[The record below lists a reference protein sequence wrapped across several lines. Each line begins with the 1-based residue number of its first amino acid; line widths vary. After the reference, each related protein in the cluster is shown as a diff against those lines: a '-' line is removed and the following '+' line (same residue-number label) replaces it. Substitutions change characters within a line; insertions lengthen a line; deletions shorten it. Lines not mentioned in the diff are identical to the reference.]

1 MVSLINKSKAPY
13 KYPAPS
19 SLHANKTF
27 FQAEPASPQAQYT
40 ELERELVVAEYNAL
54 MTELNNRQNIRY
66 QMVQLSLAALG
77 ALLTVSSA
85 GIQSHLDSLILVYP
99 VLVLPLS
106 IIFIVNSIEASR
118 IKDYIKKSI
127 EVQMPKIDGKPSGW
141 QHRRNKGV
149 IERIVQGTLG
159 NAGSKF
165 VFILTAFFA
174 VGIGWQMMTH
184 NQVNDI
190 LFRVGLGAAIIL
202 TLLLS
207 IHTFY
212 RLAKLAI
219 KLLHIHL
226 FR

>member
-13 KYPAPS
+13 KYPAHN

-118 IKDYIKKSI
+118 IKDYIK
-127 EVQMPKIDGKPSGW
+127 
-141 QHRRNKGV
+141 
-149 IERIVQGTLG
+149 
-159 NAGSKF
+159 
-165 VFILTAFFA
+165 
-174 VGIGWQMMTH
+174 
-184 NQVNDI
+184 
-190 LFRVGLGAAIIL
+190 
-202 TLLLS
+202 
-207 IHTFY
+207 
-212 RLAKLAI
+212 
-219 KLLHIHL
+219 
-226 FR
+226 